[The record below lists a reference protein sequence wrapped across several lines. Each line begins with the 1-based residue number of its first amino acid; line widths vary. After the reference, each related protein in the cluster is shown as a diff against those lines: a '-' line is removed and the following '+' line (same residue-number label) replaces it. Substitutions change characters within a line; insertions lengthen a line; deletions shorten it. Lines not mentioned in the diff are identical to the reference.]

1 MQKKHANFNRSC
13 TKKVSLGQK
22 EKKRLIQLGL
32 CICLLLIILASR
44 SSTLFEETLAREI
57 FLQIVQ
63 EDTDFAAAFADLG
76 QSISDGDIMRSGIKT
91 FFNDLFGAKY
101 IREPEPKRIEV
112 AEGAAFE
119 QAVRG
124 LSSQVTLTTM
134 LKSLGVESAD
144 VSYTSDLFSEDERTE
159 NDLIAEGSVL
169 PSDGVVP
176 REETVIYP
184 VYDGPELPV
193 NVSME
198 YVALGLSLT
207 VTPVSGEISSGFGY
221 RDHPLT
227 AEHSFHSGV
236 DIAAESGTPIAAFAD
251 GIVEFIGESDAYG
264 LYIQLDHG
272 NGVKTFYCHCS
283 ELLYGKGTPIVA
295 GQTIAM
301 VGDTGDVT
309 GPHLHLELKKD
320 GVLLNPSHYIEV
332 VC

>member
-1 MQKKHANFNRSC
+1 MLKKR
-13 TKKVSLGQK
+13 GQINLSRKRTVVFGEK
-22 EKKRLIQLGL
+22 EKKRFFQLGL
-32 CICLLLIILASR
+32 CICLFLLVFVCR
-44 SSTLFEETLAREI
+44 GNELFLKRQTGEKI
-57 FLQIVQ
+57 LQIVQ
-63 EDTDFAAAFADLG
+63 ENTDFAAAFSNLG

-91 FFNDLFGAKY
+91 FFNDLFGVEY
-101 IREPEPKRIEV
+101 IREPEPMRIEI
-112 AEGAAFE
+112 AKGAAFE

-144 VSYTSDLFSEDERTE
+144 VSYTPDLFAEDERTE
-159 NDLIAEGSVL
+159 NDLMAEGSDL
-169 PSDGVVP
+169 PSDSVDTQ
-176 REETVIYP
+176 EEAVICP
-184 VYDGPELPV
+184 VYEGPALPS
-193 NVSME
+193 NATME
-198 YVALGLSLT
+198 YFALGLSST
-207 VTPVSGEISSGFGY
+207 VTPVVGEISSGFGY

-227 AEHSFHSGV
+227 AEHSFHAGV
-236 DIAAESGTPIAAFAD
+236 DIAAKFGTPIAAFSD

-272 NGVKTFYCHCS
+272 NDIKTFYCHCS

-309 GPHLHLELKKD
+309 GSHLHFELKKD
-320 GVLLNPSHYIEV
+320 GVLLNPSYYIEV